1 MAVPWDAVAQKARHA
16 VAQKARP
23 RLTARTAAVA
33 AFAVCVPVLFV
44 GNGLYVLLHEW
55 FVRAEYA
62 RPGFPE
68 DEFGITTAE
77 RTRLAVVGLDS
88 IVPWSRDG
96 IDTLREARLDTG
108 EPAFG
113 EEEVRHMEDVR
124 RLLAILLAVHA
135 VTLVTIVALAS
146 VRRTRRLARDALRAG
161 AFFTLGLFA
170 LVGVLLLVEPDWFL
184 TSFHTI
190 FFEGSSWRFGD
201 RETLR
206 RLFPDLFWDDTT
218 LILGVG
224 ALLQAAGVLVAT
236 SWWRRRRREE
246 PRVHAAN

>member
-1 MAVPWDAVAQKARHA
+1 MAVPWDALAS
-16 VAQKARP
+16 KARP

-33 AFAVCVPVLFV
+33 AIAVCVPVLFV

-68 DEFGITTAE
+68 DQFGMTTAE

-88 IVPWSRDG
+88 IVPWNRDG
-96 IDTLREARLDTG
+96 IDGLREARLASG
-108 EPAFG
+108 EPAFDDD
-113 EEEVRHMEDVR
+113 EVRHMRDVR
-124 RLLAILLAVHA
+124 RLLGILLAVHA
-135 VTLVTIVALAS
+135 VTLVTLVVLAAR
-146 VRRTRRLARDALRAG
+146 RRTRGLARDALRAG
-161 AFFTLGLFA
+161 SFFTLGLFA

-218 LILGVG
+218 LILGAG
-224 ALLQAAGVLVAT
+224 ALLQAVGVVVAT
-236 SWWRRRRREE
+236 SWWRRRRRGEDLAV
-246 PRVHAAN
+246 RAAN